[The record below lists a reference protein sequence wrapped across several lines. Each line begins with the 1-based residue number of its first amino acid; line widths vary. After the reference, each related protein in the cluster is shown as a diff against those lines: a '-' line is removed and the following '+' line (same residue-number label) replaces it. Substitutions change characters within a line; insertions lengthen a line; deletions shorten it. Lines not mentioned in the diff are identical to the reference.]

1 VAGAQFCGACGKALR
16 EGARFC
22 DSCGHVASDAAVAT
36 TAPAPPPEPPA
47 APPVPAPVPP
57 PAPGAPLSGPPSGPP
72 PAGPPQGPLGAAGA
86 AGSGGGSNR
95 KLIVGLAAA
104 VVVALIA
111 VAVVLVM
118 GGGGDKTASKKDREV
133 LLESTASA
141 GPAPFMPS
149 LQPVSATVPTTVT
162 TTPPVT
168 AAPTPSGRV
177 AQGPFGGTGDNTLC
191 DRELLVQ
198 FLTTP
203 SNAAIAREWARVL
216 DIQVSQI
223 PTYVRAL
230 IPTTLTADA
239 RVTNHT
245 WQNGRAVGYQA
256 VLERGTAVLV
266 DTNGRL
272 IARCR
277 CGNPLLPPQEVQG
290 PPIYTGPKWEGF
302 DPTVIVIVVP
312 SPQPIYPPGGVG
324 TLPQTTTPKTTTTGK
339 PSTTTTVLAE
349 PDEAIRRIKEP
360 FEACL
365 NGLAGSEGF
374 LTSGELAQIEASI
387 QYTPTLLDQKTGT
400 YRVVIFIPQ
409 QATATG
415 DITGGTATWEVNLL
429 TGEITPVD
437 ADAQDVAADC
447 PALA

>member
-1 VAGAQFCGACGKALR
+1 M
-16 EGARFC
+16 
-22 DSCGHVASDAAVAT
+22 
-36 TAPAPPPEPPA
+36 
-47 APPVPAPVPP
+47 
-57 PAPGAPLSGPPSGPP
+57 
-72 PAGPPQGPLGAAGA
+72 
-86 AGSGGGSNR
+86 
-95 KLIVGLAAA
+95 
-104 VVVALIA
+104 VALVEVGA
-111 VAVVLVM
+111 VLVM
-118 GGGGDKTASKKDREV
+118 GGGGDEKASKKDREV

-149 LQPVSATVPTTVT
+149 LQPISATSPTTTTATTAPAVT
-162 TTPPVT
+162 TVP
-168 AAPTPSGRV
+168 APSGRV

-216 DIQVSQI
+216 DIPVAQI
-223 PTYVRAL
+223 PSYVRAL

-245 WQNGRAVGYQA
+245 FENGRAVGYQA

-277 CGNPLLPPQEVQG
+277 CGNPLLPPQAVAG

-324 TLPQTTTPKTTTTGK
+324 TLPQ
-339 PSTTTTVLAE
+339 STTSTTRKPTTSTTVLAE

-365 NGLAGSEGF
+365 NGLVGSEEGF
-374 LTSGELAQIEASI
+374 VTRGELAQILAST
-387 QYTPTLLDQKTGT
+387 QYTATLLDQKTGT
-400 YRVVIFIPQ
+400 YRVLVVVPSQ
-409 QATATG
+409 STATG
-415 DITGGTATWEVNLL
+415 DITGGTATWEINLL

-437 ADAQDVAADC
+437 ETARDAAVDC

>member
-1 VAGAQFCGACGKALR
+1 
-16 EGARFC
+16 
-22 DSCGHVASDAAVAT
+22 
-36 TAPAPPPEPPA
+36 
-47 APPVPAPVPP
+47 
-57 PAPGAPLSGPPSGPP
+57 
-72 PAGPPQGPLGAAGA
+72 
-86 AGSGGGSNR
+86 
-95 KLIVGLAAA
+95 

-324 TLPQTTTPKTTTTGK
+324 TLPQSTTAAPNAGQQKAIDIVATAIDDCYAKVIMEGTSKEGQSGLGPSSVFSAVPTDQPGVFIVTRTTPNGGSWVWRVDTRTKQATPANGNAEHFTAETSPSGASCQDLFTGQLDGK
-339 PSTTTTVLAE
+339 KAPSTTTTTPSSLIDGTYTLVLT
-349 PDEAIRRIKEP
+349 PGTYCDGVQVTGGEAATMTVQGNTMILTGSDGSTYPGTVERTGRT
-360 FEACL
+360 FH
-365 NGLAGSEGF
+365 LA
-374 LTSGELAQIEASI
+374 TSVSGI
-387 QYTPTLLDQKTGT
+387 TGT
-400 YRVVIFIPQ
+400 IDGTIDN
-409 QATATG
+409 AGNITGTESITG
-415 DITGGTATWEVNLL
+415 DVNCQLPFTGRR
-429 TGEITPVD
+429 D
-437 ADAQDVAADC
+437 
-447 PALA
+447 

>member
-1 VAGAQFCGACGKALR
+1 M
-16 EGARFC
+16 
-22 DSCGHVASDAAVAT
+22 
-36 TAPAPPPEPPA
+36 
-47 APPVPAPVPP
+47 
-57 PAPGAPLSGPPSGPP
+57 
-72 PAGPPQGPLGAAGA
+72 
-86 AGSGGGSNR
+86 
-95 KLIVGLAAA
+95 
-104 VVVALIA
+104 VVALIA

-203 SNAAIAREWARVL
+203 SNAPIAREWARVL

-360 FEACL
+360 FEACVQQ
-365 NGLAGSEGF
+365 GAVGVGISPSESAQVLASAQYQAT
-374 LTSGELAQIEASI
+374 LT
-387 QYTPTLLDQKTGT
+387 DQKTGT
-400 YRVVIFIPQ
+400 YRVSVTVPDQ
-409 QATATG
+409 SLPSG
-415 DITGGTATWEVNLL
+415 DITGGTATWDVNLL
-429 TGEITPVD
+429 TGELTPVD
-437 ADAQDVAADC
+437 GNAQESASTC
-447 PALA
+447 PGLA